1 MISVTSTKRNINHIR
16 QTPLWFTVLNGI
28 LMLFLVLIT
37 LYPFHYVIIGSISGD
52 NIGAQQVYFLYP
64 KRPDLGSYKM
74 VFSTA
79 SIGRAYQ
86 NTLFVTSVGT
96 TLSLLLTILTSYPL
110 SKKYLYGRSFFTVV
124 FYFTMLFNG
133 GIVPTFL
140 VIRDLNLINNIW
152 VLILPKLISVYNM
165 LLMINF
171 FRSIPASLEESA
183 KIDGASDITILWRI
197 ILPLSKPILATLT
210 LFYAV
215 NYWNSWFDA
224 LMYLNSNKYFPLQL
238 VLREVVQAVDMSY
251 VGGGGGDFSM
261 SDTTI
266 QSVRLATIVVAI
278 LPIMVVYPFLQ
289 KYFTKGVMIGA
300 IKG

>member
-1 MISVTSTKRNINHIR
+1 MTAVLKKHRNAGHIR
-16 QTPLWFTVLNGI
+16 RTSRWFTALNA
-28 LMLFLVLIT
+28 LMMLFLVLIT
-37 LYPFHYVIIGSISGD
+37 LYPFYYVIIGSISGD

-64 KRPDLGSYKM
+64 KKPELGAYKM

-86 NTLFVTSVGT
+86 NTIFVTIVGT
-96 TLSLLLTILTSYPL
+96 LLSLLLTILTAYPL
-110 SKKYLYGRSFFTVV
+110 SKKHLLGRQFFTLV
-124 FYFTMLFNG
+124 FYFTMLFSG

-140 VIRDLNLINNIW
+140 VIRDLKLIDNIW

-183 KIDGASDITILWRI
+183 KIDGASDLTVLWKI

-224 LMYLNSNKYFPLQL
+224 LMYLNKNRYFPLQL